1 MDLYRFFTKTMAV
14 IICAGFLLAQ
24 TASAAVIETN
34 GRTFLSDQNGERWD
48 ITQAKSIGFEPQHFE
63 FGIGRNAFRPLGES
77 DWLPDTWK
85 DAFDFR
91 VIGTADGSDAHAYSV
106 GKLSRHETAN
116 TVLSSK
122 AILAAY

>member
-1 MDLYRFFTKTMAV
+1 MHLQQIFTKLIVFIGMAFV
-14 IICAGFLLAQ
+14 VLMQSAVATVLEKDGRVLLFDQ
-24 TASAAVIETN
+24 TGET
-34 GRTFLSDQNGERWD
+34 WD
-48 ITQAKSIGFEPQHFE
+48 ITQAKSIGFEPRHFE
-63 FGIGRNAFRPLGES
+63 FGIGRNAFKPLGES
-77 DWLPDTWK
+77 DWLPDAWK

-91 VIGTADGSDAHAYSV
+91 VIGTADGNDAHAYSV